1 MPPPRPLPPPPPLLL
16 CLIAAIFSFAAVAE
30 AADGRPRP
38 ACSPPPSSSGGEPC
52 PPFGS
57 PPHSFPF
64 GSTPGCGHPSFRVN
78 CSTPHST
85 LSIKSTTFV
94 LLGIS
99 RPSSLLVSPLLH
111 TSNSSVTACPSLP
124 HAAIDLSGSPF
135 RPSPDVC
142 PHLAALRHCRPPTSA
157 AGAACR
163 RTSWQ
168 NRLLSEPNLLFHSC
182 ADGRTASSL
191 SPFPAAACQRDE
203 DVAAAIT
210 AFLRRGFHVEWDSS
224 TDPYFAKCSFCNRTA
239 GGACGF
245 NDSASGKPFL
255 CFPSSDHLL
264 RNDSAA
270 SRRLLLT
277 TTLFATACVLLVFLS
292 LWAAVVSLRR
302 RRRGSDPGS
311 DSMTAFLL
319 RHHLHPPIYT
329 YEQLRASTGGFD
341 PRRKIGDGGFGS
353 VYLAHLDDGR
363 VAAVKR
369 LHRHHPAAA
378 ATKSFCNEILI
389 LSSLRHPNLVRLHG
403 YCCDP
408 RGLLLV
414 YDYVPNG
421 TLADHLHGSRSSYSK
436 PQVLPW
442 AVRLDI
448 AIQTAAALE
457 YLHFG
462 LKPPVVHR
470 DITSSNIFVERD
482 MRVKVGDFGLSRL
495 LTLPDPSSS
504 LGSSSEY
511 VCCTGPQGTPGYLDP
526 EYHRSFRLTEKSD
539 VYSFGVVLL
548 ELVTGMKAVDVSRD
562 RSEMALVD
570 MVVSKIHVGALHQ
583 VVDPVLLH
591 EGKEVMAMVE
601 AVVELAFRC
610 VAGDKD
616 DRPDARELVQELK
629 RIRSKIVDPP
639 E

>member
-1 MPPPRPLPPPPPLLL
+1 MPTPPLFFL
-16 CLIAAIFSFAAVAE
+16 CLVASLLSAAVAVT
-30 AADGRPRP
+30 AHPRQ
-38 ACSPPPSSSGGEPC
+38 ACSPPPSTTSSPSGGQPC
-52 PPFGS
+52 PPFPS

-64 GSTPGCGHPSFRVN
+64 ASSPGCGHPFFQVK
-78 CSTPHST
+78 CSAPHST
-85 LSIKSTTFV
+85 ISINSVTF
-94 LLGIS
+94 LLLDLPS
-99 RPSSLLVSPLLH
+99 NSSLLLSPLLPS
-111 TSNSSVTACPSLP
+111 SNSSACPALP
-124 HAAIDLSGSPF
+124 DAAINLSGSPF
-135 RPSPDVC
+135 HLSHDVC
-142 PHLAALRHCRPPTSA
+142 SFLAAPRRCSHQRSSSSP
-157 AGAACR
+157 ACR
-163 RTSWQ
+163 RSSWQ
-168 NRLLSEPNLLFHSC
+168 SRLLSRPELLFHACSN
-182 ADGRTASSL
+182 GRVAPSL
-191 SPFPAAACQRDE
+191 PPSP
-203 DVAAAIT
+203 VAAAGCQTDEEVAVAIF
-210 AFLRRGFHVEWDSS
+210 AFLRRGFLVKWDPS
-224 TDPYFAKCSFCNRTA
+224 TDPYFAKCSSCRHA
-239 GGACGF
+239 AAGACGF
-245 NDSASGKPFL
+245 NDSASGRPFL
-255 CFPSSDHLL
+255 CFPSSEHLQRAGSFGPRRFL
-264 RNDSAA
+264 LVAA
-270 SRRLLLT
+270 A
-277 TTLFATACVLLVFLS
+277 LFASGCVVLLFLS
-292 LWAAVVSLRR
+292 FWAAAVSLRR

-329 YEQLRASTGGFD
+329 YDQLRASTDSFD

-421 TLADHLHGSRSSYSK
+421 TLADHLHGSRGPYSK
-436 PQVLPW
+436 SRALPW
-442 AVRLDI
+442 AIRLDI
-448 AIQTAAALE
+448 ALQTAAALE
-457 YLHFG
+457 YLHFA

-495 LTLPDPSSS
+495 LTLSEPSSS
-504 LGSSSEY
+504 LGSSTEY

-548 ELVTGMKAVDVSRD
+548 ELVTGMKAVDVSRH

-583 VVDPVLLH
+583 VVDPALLQ

-616 DRPDARELVQELK
+616 DRPDARELVEELK
-629 RIRSKIVDPP
+629 RIRSKIIDPP
-639 E
+639 KGP